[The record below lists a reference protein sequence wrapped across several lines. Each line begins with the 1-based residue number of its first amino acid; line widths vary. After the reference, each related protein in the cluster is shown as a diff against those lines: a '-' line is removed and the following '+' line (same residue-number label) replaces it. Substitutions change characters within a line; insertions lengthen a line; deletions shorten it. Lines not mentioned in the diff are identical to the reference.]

1 MAFSKRFQGF
11 LLVLGDLALF
21 YLGLYLTLALRYGPP
36 IPAKIWHLHQLPFFI
51 IYLVWVLIFYISG
64 LYDLK
69 KFYSLKAGFGQ
80 IAKAMTISLIM
91 AILIFYAVPAFKITP
106 KTNLIINGVLAGF
119 LLLLWRKCFWNLAS
133 RASKI
138 KILFFGYSEE
148 AKTLIE
154 SFKTHP
160 QLGYETAAIMAR
172 PIERDLKEAVK
183 EHDIQLIVA
192 AREIMNDPKASKHL
206 YEALLAGIS
215 IMELPDFYEQ
225 IMEKVPVSIITK
237 TWFLDNLFEI
247 NKRTFRFFKRFF
259 DVVFSIILGILTII
273 VILPIFSVLIKLS
286 SPGPVFLRQKR
297 VGKNGKIFNLVKFRS
312 MLALS
317 SDGSAEPEGAK
328 WVGDK
333 DERITKI
340 GKFIRKTRVDEL
352 PQLWNI
358 LKGELSFIGPRP
370 ERPEFIANLEKE
382 IPYYIMRHLV
392 KPGLSGWAQIKLPH
406 GGAGEES
413 MEKLQY
419 DLYYIKNRS
428 FTLDLAIA
436 LKTLAAILKFE
447 GR

>member
-1 MAFSKRFQGF
+1 M
-11 LLVLGDLALF
+11 
-21 YLGLYLTLALRYGPP
+21 
-36 IPAKIWHLHQLPFFI
+36 
-51 IYLVWVLIFYISG
+51 
-64 LYDLK
+64 
-69 KFYSLKAGFGQ
+69 
-80 IAKAMTISLIM
+80 
-91 AILIFYAVPAFKITP
+91 
-106 KTNLIINGVLAGF
+106 
-119 LLLLWRKCFWNLAS
+119 
-133 RASKI
+133 
-138 KILFFGYSEE
+138 
-148 AKTLIE
+148 
-154 SFKTHP
+154 
-160 QLGYETAAIMAR
+160 
-172 PIERDLKEAVK
+172 
-183 EHDIQLIVA
+183 
-192 AREIMNDPKASKHL
+192 
-206 YEALLAGIS
+206 
-215 IMELPDFYEQ
+215 
-225 IMEKVPVSIITK
+225 
-237 TWFLDNLFEI
+237 
-247 NKRTFRFFKRFF
+247 
-259 DVVFSIILGILTII
+259 VFSIILVILTII
-273 VILPIFSVLIKLS
+273 IILPIFGALIKLS

>member
-51 IYLVWVLIFYISG
+51 IYLIWVLIFYMSG

-154 SFKTHP
+154 SFKPHP
-160 QLGYETAAIMAR
+160 QLGYETAVIMAR

-215 IMELPDFYEQ
+215 ITELPDFYEQ
-225 IMEKVPVSIITK
+225 IMEKVPVSIITE

-259 DVVFSIILGILTII
+259 DMVFSIILVILTII
-273 VILPIFSVLIKLS
+273 IILPIFGALIKLS

>member
-51 IYLVWVLIFYISG
+51 IYLIWVLIFYISG

-225 IMEKVPVSIITK
+225 MVKMPLNGDFWEGSISVKGYHRGKYVEGRAFGELIHRFQIPRIKMAPVK
-237 TWFLDNLFEI
+237 KNYHLNDM
-247 NKRTFRFFKRFF
+247 
-259 DVVFSIILGILTII
+259 
-273 VILPIFSVLIKLS
+273 IK
-286 SPGPVFLRQKR
+286 
-297 VGKNGKIFNLVKFRS
+297 VKFQIENPDEGNPLKVRVYDIDANNQYLLKELNHIEEIHIRAGDLLG
-312 MLALS
+312 MFNTKAYQFKVEALS
-317 SDGSAEPEGAK
+317 
-328 WVGDK
+328 
-333 DERITKI
+333 
-340 GKFIRKTRVDEL
+340 VDESMVGARVT
-352 PQLWNI
+352 
-358 LKGELSFIGPRP
+358 KSF
-370 ERPEFIANLEKE
+370 K
-382 IPYYIMRHLV
+382 
-392 KPGLSGWAQIKLPH
+392 IK
-406 GGAGEES
+406 
-413 MEKLQY
+413 
-419 DLYYIKNRS
+419 
-428 FTLDLAIA
+428 
-436 LKTLAAILKFE
+436 
-447 GR
+447 